1 MDGACKSSASSCGT
15 MSYPEYTYVQ
25 YPDVVPYFQIAQ
37 QYGYANYMFQ
47 TSQGPSFPAHQF
59 LLSGTSAPIFNDG
72 DTNQY
77 WQWFAAENA
86 AVGVPNGCTA
96 TTTIITEVNPSGTES
111 KGYSNGY
118 PCYNHNSL
126 VNVLEHPQGGVQPI
140 SWKYY
145 SHATNLSGPPDTSL
159 WTAPNAVSGICG
171 PEPIPGSGIACQGP
185 DWNNYVK
192 SVFPDA
198 PGGIY
203 SNSFSPILTDLGA
216 DPANP
221 YQCSLPGVSWVVP
234 DGKWSD
240 HAHEDTDNSGPSW
253 VAAIINAVGGYDDV
267 TGGKLPSNCGYW
279 ANTVILITWDDW
291 GGWYDHVLPWR
302 CGAGPNGTCSGYDN
316 GLGGIG
322 GEYVYGFRVPL
333 LVVSAYTG
341 TYQNGN
347 WSGYISGACGPS
359 PLPPCPNRQQPYVHD
374 FGSILNFIEYAFGQN
389 GQSIAPSK
397 GIYPTYPYADWY
409 APAGHNVYPPSRY
422 SLSDFF
428 PNFTNARMFTPL
440 TQNITYKTQCLL
452 TPNTQQCF
460 GSSFTASDPD
470 ADAVDP
476 D

>member
-1 MDGACKSSASSCGT
+1 
-15 MSYPEYTYVQ
+15 
-25 YPDVVPYFQIAQ
+25 
-37 QYGYANYMFQ
+37 
-47 TSQGPSFPAHQF
+47 
-59 LLSGTSAPIFNDG
+59 
-72 DTNQY
+72 
-77 WQWFAAENA
+77 
-86 AVGVPNGCTA
+86 
-96 TTTIITEVNPSGTES
+96 
-111 KGYSNGY
+111 
-118 PCYNHNSL
+118 
-126 VNVLEHPQGGVQPI
+126 
-140 SWKYY
+140 
-145 SHATNLSGPPDTSL
+145 
-159 WTAPNAVSGICG
+159 
-171 PEPIPGSGIACQGP
+171 
-185 DWNNYVK
+185 
-192 SVFPDA
+192 
-198 PGGIY
+198 
-203 SNSFSPILTDLGA
+203 
-216 DPANP
+216 
-221 YQCSLPGVSWVVP
+221 
-234 DGKWSD
+234 
-240 HAHEDTDNSGPSW
+240 
-253 VAAIINAVGGYDDV
+253 
-267 TGGKLPSNCGYW
+267 
-279 ANTVILITWDDW
+279 
-291 GGWYDHVLPWR
+291 
-302 CGAGPNGTCSGYDN
+302 
-316 GLGGIG
+316 LGGIG

-409 APAGHNVYPPSRY
+409 APDGHNVYPPSRY